1 MEKNARRAVGRE
13 CIVEGRPMVQ
23 FVDRFLII
31 EKNPSEILR
40 GTADAVNINV
50 LLGLAIRGADADHVS
65 LIRNHVIELVLS
77 KKTGERGITFIFFFA
92 RLYRDGQVIFAGET
106 EAHHNM
112 RDRLARPINR
122 DDVGG
127 VELVKIIG
135 PSFPSRGEIGF
146 RSIIEV
152 SQIVDCNE
160 ITVDR

>member
-77 KKTGERGITFIFFFA
+77 KKTGERRITFIFFFA
-92 RLYRDGQVIFAGET
+92 RLYRET
-106 EAHHNM
+106 
-112 RDRLARPINR
+112 AR
-122 DDVGG
+122 
-127 VELVKIIG
+127 
-135 PSFPSRGEIGF
+135 
-146 RSIIEV
+146 
-152 SQIVDCNE
+152 
-160 ITVDR
+160 